1 MIVPV
6 FAVYILGSVGGL
18 MAGLYYRNMIV
29 LFALNSLWWV
39 GSFISAYFVWLAW
52 LDRGYS
58 ENWAMIGFMIFSLP
72 YGLLTVMM
80 LSVGLF
86 FTRKWHGNN
95 LRLFRLVS
103 ILLLTFLI
111 FQLIIGFSSSQ

>member
-6 FAVYILGSVGGL
+6 FAVFILGSVGGL
-18 MAGLYYRNMIV
+18 MAGLYYRNVIV

-72 YGLLTVMM
+72 YGLLTLMM
-80 LSVGLF
+80 LFAELF
-86 FTRKWHGNN
+86 FIRKWHGNN
-95 LRLFRLVS
+95 LKPLRLVS
-103 ILLLTFLI
+103 ILLLTFLMV
-111 FQLIIGFSSSQ
+111 QLIAGFSSG